1 MGGYLGG
8 RGHGLVGAGGTQ
20 PKRRAGSHL
29 LSQTSVEVALGCIP
43 QKAIMDRGVTLGV
56 DGLARARRTSHP
68 RTHSSLES
76 RASHTHEAQANEQAN
91 EGRA

>member
-1 MGGYLGG
+1 MGG

-56 DGLARARRTSHP
+56 DGLARARRTS
-68 RTHSSLES
+68 RTPAAARALERS
-76 RASHTHEAQANEQAN
+76 REILYKVEPHTREAN